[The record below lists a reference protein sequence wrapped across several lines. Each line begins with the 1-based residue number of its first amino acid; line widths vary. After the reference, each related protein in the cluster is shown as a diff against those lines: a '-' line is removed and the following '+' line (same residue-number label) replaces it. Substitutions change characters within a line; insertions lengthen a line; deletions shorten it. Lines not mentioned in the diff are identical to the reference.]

1 MEKSRIEIEHTLNST
16 SRNIIWQLIGT
27 AAGLEKWLADSVQ
40 IDGDKAEFGWG
51 DDWCHHEIRCAT
63 VITIDKFKRIVW
75 RWDDEDDT
83 SYVEIRMER
92 SQMTQQYTLYN
103 GLHGRRRHGMAPRC
117 MEAQLQA
124 ALPVVRSL
132 TP

>member
-1 MEKSRIEIEHTLNST
+1 MGKSRIEIEHTLNST

-51 DDWCHHEIRCAT
+51 DDWRHHEIRCAT

-92 SQMTQQYTLYN
+92 SSIHYI
-103 GLHGRRRHGMAPRC
+103 
-117 MEAQLQA
+117 
-124 ALPVVRSL
+124 
-132 TP
+132 

>member
-16 SRNIIWQLIGT
+16 SRNITWQLIGT
-27 AAGLEKWLADSVQ
+27 DAGLEKWLADSVQ

-51 DDWCHHEIRCAT
+51 DDWRHHEIRCAT

-92 SQMTQQYTLYN
+92 SQMTQQYTLYITDFTDEDD
-103 GLHGRRRHGMAPRC
+103 
-117 MEAQLQA
+117 MEWLRDAWKHNFKRLYQSCG
-124 ALPVVRSL
+124 V
-132 TP
+132 